1 MIRLMIQT
9 GFFSGATYMAPA
21 SEWFKGGID
30 SPRAKE
36 LIRYGLHIGRRF
48 YFQAK

>member
-21 SEWFKGGID
+21 SEWVEGGID
-30 SPRAKE
+30 SPRARE
-36 LIRYGLHIGRRF
+36 LFRYALHIGRRF